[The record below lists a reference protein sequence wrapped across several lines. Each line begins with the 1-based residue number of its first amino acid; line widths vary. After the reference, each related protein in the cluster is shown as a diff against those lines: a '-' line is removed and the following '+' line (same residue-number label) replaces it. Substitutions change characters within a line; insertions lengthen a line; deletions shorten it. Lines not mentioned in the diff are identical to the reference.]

1 MEQQLTVQNR
11 RLKSKKTDMLK
22 SIGQQ
27 SGEFVE
33 SVRKK
38 KRKAQWE
45 GFAEKEK
52 VLSLE

>member
-1 MEQQLTVQNR
+1 MF
-11 RLKSKKTDMLK
+11 K